1 MNQPVRVHDVL
12 LLAPALLRVVPHR
25 HDPLSH
31 ARFEELCRRLIR
43 LPVLAF
49 RVRRLRRL
57 GKKGH
62 CQLHGDPY
70 QAIEV
75 YCFEN
80 YCPAKPKVA
89 AGDVYNGGESK
100 AREEAINLW
109 NRRGTL

>member
-1 MNQPVRVHDVL
+1 MTQTTPL
-12 LLAPALLRVVPHR
+12 PCPFCGKAPRI
-25 HDPLSH
+25 
-31 ARFEELCRRLIR
+31 C
-43 LPVLAF
+43 
-49 RVRRLRRL
+49 L

-89 AGDVYNGGESK
+89 AGDVYNGGEGK
-100 AREEAINLW
+100 AREEAIALW